1 MLKFWRLKYHKVHQT
16 ELIKCL
22 HHIFEQIFTQKNW
35 LKKCGNIVLFTK
47 LHLFSTNVYVKFW
60 RWIKVDEKLQ
70 PGFCSLSCTFF
81 DKGLHFCALV
91 SSHSVHL
98 SKIFSLVENLQ
109 RKMQKKAREEI
120 WKESAEK
127 YQRGNE
133 MDAKS
138 LTFSTTQSWTTR
150 AAWKSG

>member
-1 MLKFWRLKYHKVHQT
+1 MLKFWHLKNHKVHQT
-16 ELIKCL
+16 GLIKL
-22 HHIFEQIFTQKNW
+22 FHHVFEQILYPQTLAWEMLQHGFDPK
-35 LKKCGNIVLFTK
+35 VAP
-47 LHLFSTNVYVKFW
+47 FSTNVYVKFW
-60 RWIKVDEKLQ
+60 RWIKVYEKLQ